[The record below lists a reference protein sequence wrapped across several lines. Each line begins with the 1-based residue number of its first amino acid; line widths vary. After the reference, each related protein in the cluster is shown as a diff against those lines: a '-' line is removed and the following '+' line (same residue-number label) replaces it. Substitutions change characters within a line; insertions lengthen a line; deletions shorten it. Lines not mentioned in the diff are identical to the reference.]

1 LLGGLVILNITNF
14 ATCAL
19 LALAW
24 MCALRRNE
32 KAWIGL

>member
-24 MCALRRNE
+24 
-32 KAWIGL
+32 I